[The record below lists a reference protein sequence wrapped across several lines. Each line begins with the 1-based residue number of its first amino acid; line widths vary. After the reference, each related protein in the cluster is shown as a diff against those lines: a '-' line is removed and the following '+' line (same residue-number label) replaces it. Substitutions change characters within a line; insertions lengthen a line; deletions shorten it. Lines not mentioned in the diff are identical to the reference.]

1 MKPFYVVLISVLF
14 LACGNISESDAIF
27 PYKTYR
33 DIPVV
38 IQYEI
43 NAIEEIKKN
52 TESFVYGMIM
62 TNETFYDE
70 DQNIGGFSALFCDWL
85 SDFFGIKFVPAIFTW
100 DNLLSGLASGA
111 IDFSGEITASE
122 ERRKIYYMTD
132 TIAERSVKYM
142 RLQNSAPLDI
152 IAGSRPLRYAFLEG
166 STTVNDISK
175 HLMKEKFEVFLVSNC
190 LMAYT
195 MLKSGE
201 IDAFFGEGVEASFD
215 IYADVVTQEV
225 FPSFFSS
232 VSLSSQ
238 KSELLPFIT
247 VMQKALESGAI
258 RYLTELYNKGE
269 RDYKRHK
276 LFMRLNDEEK
286 SFIQSQSAVA
296 LAAEYDNYPISF
308 YDTRKKEWQGIAHDV
323 LREIEFLTGLS
334 FEIINK
340 PNTERHVLLKMLEDG
355 EASIISEL
363 LCCDDSGNRFIW
375 TSNTVFTEYPALLS
389 NIDFRNIKLNEV
401 LFLKVGLVD
410 EQEQSDMFRRWF
422 PNHKNTVSF
431 TNVNAAFRALE
442 RREIDLFMSS
452 QSRLLAYTHFLEQVG
467 FKANITFNYPMESTF
482 GFNRD
487 NEILCSIFDKAIA
500 LIDTDEIKSF
510 WFNKTYDYR
519 RNLVETRIPLLAGLF
534 ILSLFIIILIY
545 ILLQRNRSEG
555 KKFETLVKERTN
567 ELRRSR
573 HDLEEALKT
582 AKAASVSKS
591 VFLANMSHEIRT
603 PMNSIVGFSELA
615 LDCEASP
622 KTRDY
627 LKKILTNATWLLQ
640 IVNDILDISKIES
653 GKMELECIPFD
664 LHELFSSCRSLV
676 LPKAVEKGI
685 ILHFYAEPS
694 IGRRPLGDPTRL
706 RQVFVNLL
714 TNAIKFANSGMV
726 KLLSDI
732 INMDDDTITIHF
744 EIKDSGIGMSNE
756 QIERIFDPFTQGE
769 TGTTRKY
776 GGTGLGLAITR
787 NIVEKMG
794 GKLSVESALG
804 IGSKFSFDITFKTIN
819 ITEEE
824 KFERKPFIDIEKPTF
839 EGEVLVCEDNAMNQM
854 VICEHLSRV
863 GIKSVVA
870 ENGKICVDL
879 IKERMDNGEKQ
890 VDLIFMDI
898 HMPVM
903 DGIDA
908 SQKIIEFNLGIPIVA
923 MTANVMS
930 DDLEIYKQSGM
941 RECLSK
947 PFTSQELWRCLLKYF
962 SPLGFE
968 GEKAEKISQETYDI
982 EFIVS
987 LQQLF
992 IKYNKKKYDEIVA
1005 ALEAKDVK
1013 LAHRLAH
1020 SLKANAGQIGL
1031 SNLQRVA
1038 SDIENFLRDSGY
1050 ASPQQLTVLKTELNT
1065 SIAELTK
1072 KLALYH
1078 SIESEMASSAVE
1090 EAGEQPNK
1098 QEILELIIALETMLR
1113 LGNAGSLELV
1123 GSLRRIPVDEELKNQ
1138 LVQQILDFEFESAMI
1153 TLAKIKKGLVSDN
1166 K

>member
-1 MKPFYVVLISVLF
+1 MKPFYAALISVLF
-14 LACGNISESDAIF
+14 LACGNISESKAIF

-38 IQYEI
+38 TQYEI
-43 NAIEEIKKN
+43 NAIEEIKEN

-62 TNETFYDE
+62 TNETFYDD

-85 SDFFGIKFVPAIFTW
+85 SDFFGIKFVPAIYTW
-100 DNLLSGLASGA
+100 DNLLSGLAAGN
-111 IDFSGEITASE
+111 IDFSGELTASE

-132 TIAERSVKYM
+132 TIAERSIKYM
-142 RLQNSAPLDI
+142 RLQNSVSLDI
-152 IAGSRPLRYAFLEG
+152 IAESRPLRYAFLEG
-166 STTVNDISK
+166 STTVNDISEHFRK
-175 HLMKEKFEVFLVSNC
+175 KQFEVFLVDNC
-190 LMAYT
+190 SMAYK

-201 IDAFFGEGVEASFD
+201 IDAFYGEGVEASFD
-215 IYADVVTQEV
+215 IYADVVTHEV
-225 FPSFFSS
+225 FPAFFSP
-232 VSLSSQ
+232 VSFSAQ
-238 KSELLPFIT
+238 KPELLPFIT
-247 VMQKALESGAI
+247 VMQKALESGVVS
-258 RYLTELYNKGE
+258 YLTELYNKGE
-269 RDYKRHK
+269 SDYMKHK
-276 LFMRLNDEEK
+276 FYMRLSDEEK
-286 SFIQSQSAVA
+286 SYLKNQRAVA
-296 LAAEYDNYPISF
+296 LAAEFDNYPISF
-308 YDTRKKEWQGIAHDV
+308 YDTRKKEWHGIAHDV
-323 LREIEFLTGLS
+323 LREVELLTNLS
-334 FEIINK
+334 FNIVNK
-340 PNTERHVLLKMLEDG
+340 PNTEKSDLLKMLEEG
-355 EASIISEL
+355 EASVISEL
-363 LCCDDSGNRFIW
+363 FCSDGSKDRFIW
-375 TSNTVFTEYPALLS
+375 ISNIVFSEYPALLS
-389 NIDFRNIKLNEV
+389 NINFKDIKLNEV
-401 LFLKVGLVD
+401 LFLKVGLLD
-410 EQEQSDMFRRWF
+410 KCEKSEMFRKWF
-422 PNHKNTVSF
+422 PNHMNTVNF
-431 TNVNAAFRALE
+431 ENVNDAFRALE
-442 RREIDLFMSS
+442 RGEIDLFMST
-452 QSRLLAYTHFLEQVG
+452 QRRLLAYTHFFEQVG
-467 FKANITFNYPMESTF
+467 FKANKTFDYPLESTF
-482 GFNRD
+482 GFNKD
-487 NEILCSIFDKAIA
+487 NKILCSIVDKAIG
-500 LIDTDEIKSF
+500 LINTEEIKSF

-519 RNLVETRIPLLAGLF
+519 LNLVEARIPLLVGLI
-534 ILSLFIIILIY
+534 ILSLCVIMLFFDKMR
-545 ILLQRNRSEG
+545 RNHSEG
-555 KKFETLVKERTN
+555 KKYEKLFNERTA
-567 ELRRSR
+567 ELHKSR
-573 HDLEEALKT
+573 HDLEAALDT

-664 LHELFSSCRSLV
+664 MHELFSSCRSLV

-726 KLLSDI
+726 KLLSDVK
-732 INMDDDTITIHF
+732 NMNDDSITIHF
-744 EIKDSGIGMSNE
+744 EIKDSGIGMTNE

-769 TGTTRKY
+769 SGTTRKY

-787 NIVEKMG
+787 NIVERMG
-794 GKLSVESALG
+794 GKLSVESAIG
-804 IGSKFSFDITFKTIN
+804 IGSKFSFDLTFKTIN
-819 ITEEE
+819 ISEEV
-824 KFERKPFIDIEKPTF
+824 KYERKPFIDIEKPSF
-839 EGEVLVCEDNAMNQM
+839 EGEILVCEDNAMNQM

-863 GIKSVVA
+863 GIKSVIA
-870 ENGKICVDL
+870 ENGKIAVDL
-879 IKERMDNGEKQ
+879 VKERINNGEKH

-930 DDLEIYKQSGM
+930 DDLDIYKKSGM

-947 PFTSQELWRCLLKYF
+947 PFTSQELWRCLLNYF
-962 SPLGFE
+962 KPLGFE
-968 GEKAEKISQETYDI
+968 SKKVEKISQETFDI
-982 EFIVS
+982 EFLVS

-992 IKYNKKKYDEIVA
+992 IKYNRKKYDEILA
-1005 ALEAKDVK
+1005 ALEGNDIK

-1020 SLKANAGQIGL
+1020 SLRSNAGQIGL
-1031 SNLQRVA
+1031 TNLQKTA
-1038 SDIENFLRDSGY
+1038 TDIENLIRDNGY
-1050 ASPQQLTVLKTELNT
+1050 ASPQQLTILKTELNT
-1065 SIAELTK
+1065 SIAELSK

-1078 SIESEMASSAVE
+1078 STESEKASLVVE
-1090 EAGEQPNK
+1090 DTDEQPNK
-1098 QEILELIIALETMLR
+1098 QEILDLITTLETMLR

-1123 GSLRRIPVDEELKNQ
+1123 GSMRRIPIEEELKSQ

-1153 TLAKIKKGLVSDN
+1153 TLAKIKKGLISEN